1 MDQKTRYSHPVLRPI
16 DDKELARESWKIFQ
30 IMGEFVDGF
39 ERLVHLR
46 PSVSIFGSA
55 RTQPDHP
62 LYHLTEEIALKLSN
76 AGFAVVSGGGPG
88 LMEAANK
95 GAFAGKSPSVGLN
108 IQLPH
113 EQASNGYQDISLYFR
128 HFFSR
133 KVMFVKH
140 ASAYV
145 VMPGGFGT
153 LDELAEI
160 LTLVQTRKTRDIP
173 IILVHS
179 PFWQGLVDW
188 FRNTLVSNG
197 TISPEDLDLFVILD
211 DADAIVAH
219 IFEYYERAISGP
231 SPEERA
237 KFMEL

>member
-1 MDQKTRYSHPVLRPI
+1 
-16 DDKELARESWKIFQ
+16 
-30 IMGEFVDGF
+30 
-39 ERLVHLR
+39 
-46 PSVSIFGSA
+46 
-55 RTQPDHP
+55 
-62 LYHLTEEIALKLSN
+62 
-76 AGFAVVSGGGPG
+76 
-88 LMEAANK
+88 
-95 GAFAGKSPSVGLN
+95 
-108 IQLPH
+108 
-113 EQASNGYQDISLYFR
+113 
-128 HFFSR
+128 
-133 KVMFVKH
+133 
-140 ASAYV
+140 
-145 VMPGGFGT
+145 MPGGFGT